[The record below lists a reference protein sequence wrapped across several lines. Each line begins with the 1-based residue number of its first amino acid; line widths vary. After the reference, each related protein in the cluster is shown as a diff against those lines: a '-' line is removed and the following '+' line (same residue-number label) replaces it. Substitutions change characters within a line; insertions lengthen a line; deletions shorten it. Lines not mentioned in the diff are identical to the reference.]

1 MSVVVTVAQ
10 NPPVVADPIHQ
21 DVQMRMVGISVPTVD
36 RDLRFARAWL
46 NRVLS

>member
-1 MSVVVTVAQ
+1 V
-10 NPPVVADPIHQ
+10 
-21 DVQMRMVGISVPTVD
+21 VGISVPTVD